1 MSAYPR
7 ASWTVLAVAR
17 LPETW
22 VPGRRSQ
29 PDPHQVPTSRLGS
42 EVTEVVTMILGMPS
56 GTTSDL
62 MRHVAEKGQRL
73 GRARVR
79 RAGSPWSRGSP
90 ASEVGAL

>member
-1 MSAYPR
+1 
-7 ASWTVLAVAR
+7 
-17 LPETW
+17 
-22 VPGRRSQ
+22 
-29 PDPHQVPTSRLGS
+29 
-42 EVTEVVTMILGMPS
+42 MILGMPS